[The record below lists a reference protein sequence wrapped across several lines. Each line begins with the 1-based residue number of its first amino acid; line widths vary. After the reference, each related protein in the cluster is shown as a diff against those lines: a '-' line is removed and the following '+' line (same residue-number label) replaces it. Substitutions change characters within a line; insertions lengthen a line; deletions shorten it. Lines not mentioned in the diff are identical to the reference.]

1 MERKASPRDAVEYRP
16 VVAFVSTG
24 DPLFTLGYSRP
35 IYEQLVAP
43 HKRMIDDV
51 LLHRGRT
58 SPQTTEVRPQWFGG
72 RSSPRR
78 ECTSPTRTARP
89 QTTGHRQSA
98 LGDPREP
105 VSLRAS

>member
-1 MERKASPRDAVEYRP
+1 MERKVDPRDAVEYCP

-43 HKRMIDDV
+43 HKRMVDDV

-58 SPQTTEVRPQWFGG
+58 SPPN
-72 RSSPRR
+72 
-78 ECTSPTRTARP
+78 
-89 QTTGHRQSA
+89 H
-98 LGDPREP
+98 
-105 VSLRAS
+105 